1 LFADL
6 RFCSCCELFCPYLVS
21 EIFQLLSGSSL
32 VLFFCGFDCS
42 SAGTSF
48 SNESGLRVPAHSGMQ
63 REEELEE
70 GVQGVQ
76 MGEGTLSTLSQMRE
90 ERAQQD
96 KQQLAQINTLLEH
109 WSEQLVAKTRAIV
122 QEIRPTEGVPAVL
135 TDLASDMKGRGHTLL
150 ATVQEAHNRQ
160 LGVLKASISEE
171 RRQFA
176 QAQLAFEQT
185 LKTRYEC
192 MVDALHEK
200 MKAEQEARMQ
210 RALDNLEV
218 GAIVFRSICITWVT
232 A

>member
-1 LFADL
+1 
-6 RFCSCCELFCPYLVS
+6 
-21 EIFQLLSGSSL
+21 
-32 VLFFCGFDCS
+32 LFFCWGAAS
-42 SAGTSF
+42 TALERGTPFGS
-48 SNESGLRVPAHSGMQ
+48 ESGLKVPTHSGMQ
-63 REEELEE
+63 REEELE
-70 GVQGVQ
+70 GVQ
-76 MGEGTLSTLSQMRE
+76 MSEGTLSTLSQMRE

-96 KQQLAQINTLLEH
+96 KQQLSQINTLLEH

-122 QEIRPTEGVPAVL
+122 QEIRPAEGVPAVL
-135 TDLASDMKGRGHTLL
+135 TDLASDMQGRGHTLL

-200 MKAEQEARMQ
+200 MRAEQEARMQ

-218 GAIVFRSICITWVT
+218 RGFDRYYSIEGV
-232 A
+232 

>member
-1 LFADL
+1 
-6 RFCSCCELFCPYLVS
+6 
-21 EIFQLLSGSSL
+21 
-32 VLFFCGFDCS
+32 
-42 SAGTSF
+42 
-48 SNESGLRVPAHSGMQ
+48 MQ
-63 REEELEE
+63 REEELE
-70 GVQGVQ
+70 GVQ
-76 MGEGTLSTLSQMRE
+76 MSEGTLSTLSQMRE

-96 KQQLAQINTLLEH
+96 KQQLSQINTLLEH

-122 QEIRPTEGVPAVL
+122 QEIRPAEGVPAVL
-135 TDLASDMKGRGHTLL
+135 TDLASDMQGRGHTLL

-200 MKAEQEARMQ
+200 MRAEQEARMQ
-210 RALDNLEV
+210 RALDNLERS
-218 GAIVFRSICITWVT
+218 ARIESERAKQSFEIQQEAELTLSQKFKSIVADLRRSWEEEETGR
-232 A
+232 AMQLEERLRSHYR